1 MNTQTL
7 YTNIFP
13 QSQRS
18 IYSAN
23 ENIDLVLSLDGMK
36 LVPGSLVIEGL
47 CGVFADVLSSPQIP
61 VTNEQIFFD
70 CRTGYHAIIRDITTE
85 FANNGII
92 ETMSNYGRLV
102 KSTTVASEYDDS
114 LATESRLSVEG
125 RCQTQ
130 GQTTGYIRGRTA
142 TDSFIPFSLKPQICI
157 NKASGPIAASATGQI
172 RLRLRLASNVEFLYG
187 PGITEL
193 SGFQV
198 KELRCRYQVVPDD
211 MKPMPIQMEIYN
223 SYRGLVDSNNVNIST
238 FVPALCDSV
247 HISFIPQSSEN
258 TPSFNYLQLAVP
270 PGKPPLGATS
280 DDSNTEYGVSR
291 LYYAVNDV
299 DSAIVGFTLE
309 SREEIVVNGLRSF
322 RQPSMKYNALIRHFK
337 DSPSDCY
344 LAGMAFGSLI
354 DFSKNKFSL
363 ELQSE
368 CTSGSGVTGA
378 HLIYCFFRCLSTINA

>member
-1 MNTQTL
+1 M

-13 QSQRS
+13 QSQRT
-18 IYSAN
+18 IYAAN

-36 LVPGSLVIEGL
+36 LVPGTLTIEGL
-47 CGVFADVLSSPQIP
+47 CGVFADVTSNPP
-61 VTNEQIFFD
+61 VQVTVEEIFFD
-70 CRTGYHAIIRDITTE
+70 CRTGYHSIIRDITTE

-102 KSTTVASEYDDS
+102 KCTTVASEYDDS

-130 GQTTGYIRGRTA
+130 HQTTAFVRGRTT
-142 TDSFIPFSLKPQICI
+142 TDAFVPFSLKPQICI
-157 NKASGPIAASATGQI
+157 NKASGPIASSSTGQI

-187 PGITEL
+187 KGVTEVA
-193 SGFQV
+193 GYQV

-211 MKPMPIQMEIYN
+211 MKKMPVQMEIYN

-238 FVPALCDSV
+238 FVPALCDSC

-258 TPSFNYLQLAVP
+258 TATFNYLQLAVP

-280 DDSNTEYGVSR
+280 DDLTGEYGVSR

-299 DSAIVGFTLE
+299 DSAIIGFTLE
-309 SREEIVVNGLRSF
+309 SREELVVNGLRSF
-322 RQPSMKYNALIRHFK
+322 RQPSTKYNALIRHFK
-337 DSPSDCY
+337 DVPSDCY
-344 LAGMAFGSLI
+344 ILGMAFGSLV
-354 DFSKNKFSL
+354 DFSKNKFSM
-363 ELQSE
+363 EVQSE
-368 CTSGSGVTGA
+368 CTSGSGITGA
-378 HLIYCFFRCLSTINA
+378 HLVYIFFRCLTTVQA